1 MPYKKIGVEMKNRIK
16 AAILSLSLITVM
28 AGAATAPALGAI
40 ATHFNDVHPLLIKLI
55 ITLPSLFII
64 FTTLAFHQVARVLSI
79 KKIAVLGL
87 VIYIIGGCGAGVV
100 NDIYYL
106 LFFRAI
112 LGVGVGLIMPL
123 STGLISYFFDKDER
137 TKLMGYSSA
146 MNNLGGVI
154 AMSLS
159 GVLVTFNWRYSFAVY
174 LLGLLVLILIV
185 LFLPDT
191 DLKGSNNRVSFQLIK
206 QIYPYL
212 IGIFSTMLIFYTLP
226 SNFSLVV
233 MEEGLF
239 RPSLIGAVM
248 AIQTLGAFQIGMKF
262 SAVKKRLGDKTKY
275 VSCGLL
281 FVGYLL
287 LSVGNGMILI
297 MAGLLSIGFGLGLI
311 VPLLNSQIAA
321 TVDKKE
327 VTSAMAITSSMLYL
341 GQFISPL
348 LVQGIQ
354 SVMKVTDIR
363 FPYYM
368 AMGLTLLLGVWMKR
382 CRIN

>member
-40 ATHFNDVHPLLIKLI
+40 AAHFNDVHPLLIKLI

-64 FTTLAFHQVARVLSI
+64 FTTLAFHKVARVLSI

-100 NDIYYL
+100 NDIYL
-106 LFFRAI
+106 LLLFRAI

-137 TKLMGYSSA
+137 TKLMGYSSS

-191 DLKGSNNRVSFQLIK
+191 ELKGSNNRVNFQLIK

-212 IGIFSTMLIFYTLP
+212 IGIFTTMLIFYTLP

-233 MEEGLF
+233 MEEELF
-239 RPSLIGAVM
+239 KPSLIGAVM
-248 AIQTLGAFQIGMKF
+248 AIQTLGAFLIGMKF
-262 SAVKKRLGDKTKY
+262 SAVKKRLGDQTKY
-275 VSCGLL
+275 VSCVFL
-281 FVGYLL
+281 FVGYWL
-287 LSVGNGMILI
+287 LSIGNGMIII